1 MSGVWELGFTDVHCN
16 TSVTREERIRLSN
29 SLSICPH
36 PPKCRPENQAAP
48 EMAELGRPET
58 QTQDV
63 IDKEA
68 PKALEL
74 HTHLFQDVRVGRDPL
89 TKDSREGVWSLGR
102 RAR

>member
-1 MSGVWELGFTDVHCN
+1 
-16 TSVTREERIRLSN
+16 
-29 SLSICPH
+29 
-36 PPKCRPENQAAP
+36 
-48 EMAELGRPET
+48 MAELGRPET